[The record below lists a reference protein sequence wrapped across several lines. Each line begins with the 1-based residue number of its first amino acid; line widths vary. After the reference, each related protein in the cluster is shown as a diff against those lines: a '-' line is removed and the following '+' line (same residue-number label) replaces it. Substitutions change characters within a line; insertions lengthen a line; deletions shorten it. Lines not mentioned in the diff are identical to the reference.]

1 MMSSALLGA
10 LAALSWGTHDFF
22 ARFPSRGVG
31 PLATVLIVTFAGLVF
46 LSIWLFASGGEVR
59 FLWPSMW
66 LVALTGVAY
75 ALATL
80 SLFAALALGPISIVA
95 PIAGSYPALAVV
107 FALTQGAR
115 PGLVEW
121 AAIVAVTAGVAI
133 VSQSGGRFLASG
145 DIAPGK
151 LPAVLMLAFGASLGF
166 AIGLTAGQYAV
177 PIFGEAETA
186 WLARCFGLATVVV
199 IWLAMPKSAVPV
211 RWLPVL
217 SLMGLLDVTAL
228 LLIVTAGN
236 LPDPALATVASS
248 GFGAVAVVWAR
259 IFLKESIAPI
269 QLVGMAMVFVGV
281 GVLAGGPAF
290 L

>member
-1 MMSSALLGA
+1 MNAALLGA
-10 LAALSWGTHDFF
+10 IAALSWGTHDFL

-31 PLATVLIVTFAGLVF
+31 PVATVLVVTVTGLVF
-46 LSIWLFASGGEVR
+46 LSIWLFVVGAGVR
-59 FLWPSMW
+59 LVWPSMW

-95 PIAGSYPALAVV
+95 PIAGSYPALAVI

-115 PGLVEW
+115 PGLVAW
-121 AAIVAVTAGVAI
+121 AAIVAVSVGVVA
-133 VSQSGGRFLASG
+133 VAQSGGRYETAG

-151 LPAVLMLAFGASLGF
+151 LPAVLLLALGASLGF
-166 AIGLTAGQYAV
+166 AVGLTAGQAAV
-177 PIFGEAETA
+177 PVFGEAETA
-186 WLARCFGLATVVV
+186 WLARCFGLATVVA
-199 IWLAMPKSAVPV
+199 IWLATPKCALPI

-217 SLMGLLDVTAL
+217 TLMGGLDVTAL
-228 LLIVTAGN
+228 LLIVAAGN

-269 QLVGMAMVFVGV
+269 QLGGMVLVFAGV
-281 GVLAGGPAF
+281 AVLAGGAAF